1 MKQVLY
7 GTFPGYS
14 AATRGYFLD
23 DGKVTLYISPLG
35 EVQPVAFDPS
45 LNWRGNVDVV
55 SILVW
60 DEGEEVAFQGTNR
73 WLKKPLKAN
82 LSLVATYITQV
93 GVFKN
98 AFVKR
103 GSVDNFPYQ
112 QYIYVFEENSVRLD
126 VLENLLEGRVM
137 G

>member
-103 GSVDNFPYQ
+103 GSVGNFPYQ